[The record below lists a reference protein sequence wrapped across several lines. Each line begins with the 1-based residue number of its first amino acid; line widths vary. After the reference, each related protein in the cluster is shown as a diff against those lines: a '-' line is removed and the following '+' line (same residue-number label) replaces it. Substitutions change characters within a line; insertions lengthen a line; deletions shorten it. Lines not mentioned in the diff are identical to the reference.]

1 MRFPGIVFS
10 IATFFVM
17 ADSAIAA
24 RQHELDDCAG
34 SDPDRSIAVYTRI
47 PQGRGEPAKND
58 AIACNNRGLAYRDK
72 GELDRAIADFN
83 EAIRLDP
90 EFALAYNNRGLAYR
104 DKGEFDRAIADF
116 NEAIR
121 INPLPASTTH
131 VNVFSNRGLAYRDKG
146 DLDRAIADFNEAIRL
161 EPKFAVAFNSRG
173 FTYDRKGE
181 RDRAIADYTEAIRLD
196 PKFAVAFRNRGRAY
210 LYAGALPKALA
221 DFSQSSELDP
231 KNGYA
236 ALWLDIIG
244 KRSNLPSRL
253 QQATE
258 KIDMTKWP
266 APVIHVFLGQLT
278 PEALLAAADNHDP
291 KTEKGQVCEAN
302 FYSGELALQQGKKD
316 EAARLFKLAAN
327 DCPKGLIEW
336 AAASAELMAL
346 GVAP

>member
-17 ADSAIAA
+17 AGSAIAA
-24 RQHELDDCAG
+24 SQRELDDCAG
-34 SDPDRSIAVYTRI
+34 SNPDGSIAVYTRI
-47 PQGRGEPAKND
+47 LQGRGEPAKNG
-58 AIACNNRGLAYRDK
+58 AIACNNRGLAYRGKGELDRAIADFNEAIRLDPKFALAYNNRGLAYRDK
-72 GELDRAIADFN
+72 GELDRAIADF
-83 EAIRLDP
+83 
-90 EFALAYNNRGLAYR
+90 
-104 DKGEFDRAIADF
+104 
-116 NEAIR
+116 
-121 INPLPASTTH
+121 
-131 VNVFSNRGLAYRDKG
+131 
-146 DLDRAIADFNEAIRL
+146 
-161 EPKFAVAFNSRG
+161 
-173 FTYDRKGE
+173 
-181 RDRAIADYTEAIRLD
+181 TEAIRLD

-221 DFSQSSELDP
+221 DLSQSSELDP
-231 KNGYA
+231 ENGYA

-278 PEALLAAADNHDP
+278 PEALLAAADNQ
-291 KTEKGQVCEAN
+291 KGRVCEAN

-336 AAASAELMAL
+336 AAANAELNAL

>member
-1 MRFPGIVFS
+1 MRFRGIVFS

-83 EAIRLDP
+83 EAVRLDP

-104 DKGEFDRAIADF
+104 DKGEF
-116 NEAIR
+116 
-121 INPLPASTTH
+121 
-131 VNVFSNRGLAYRDKG
+131 
-146 DLDRAIADFNEAIRL
+146 DRAIADFNEAIRL

-210 LYAGALPKALA
+210 LYAGTLPKAFA

-236 ALWLDIIG
+236 ALWLEIIG

-278 PEALLAAADNHDP
+278 HEALLAAADNHDP

-336 AAASAELMAL
+336 AAAGAELKAL

>member
-1 MRFPGIVFS
+1 MLAWKPGMRFPGIVFS
-10 IATFFVM
+10 IVTLFVM
-17 ADSAIAA
+17 AGSAIATSQ
-24 RQHELDDCAG
+24 RQLDDCAG

-72 GELDRAIADFN
+72 GELDRAVADFN

-104 DKGEFDRAIADF
+104 DKGE
-116 NEAIR
+116 
-121 INPLPASTTH
+121 
-131 VNVFSNRGLAYRDKG
+131 
-146 DLDRAIADFNEAIRL
+146 LDRAIADHTEAIRL
-161 EPKFAVAFNSRG
+161 DPRFAVAFNSRG

-196 PKFAVAFRNRGRAY
+196 PRFAVAFRNRGRAY

-236 ALWLDIIG
+236 ALWLEIIG

-258 KIDMTKWP
+258 KIDMTEWP
-266 APVIHVFLGQLT
+266 APVIRVFLGQLT

-291 KTEKGQVCEAN
+291 KTKKGQVCEAN
-302 FYSGELALQQGKKD
+302 FYSGELALQQGRKD

-336 AAASAELMAL
+336 AAANAELNAL

>member
-72 GELDRAIADFN
+72 GELDRAIADHT
-83 EAIRLDP
+83 EAITLDP
-90 EFALAYNNRGLAYR
+90 R
-104 DKGEFDRAIADF
+104 
-116 NEAIR
+116 
-121 INPLPASTTH
+121 
-131 VNVFSNRGLAYRDKG
+131 
-146 DLDRAIADFNEAIRL
+146 
-161 EPKFAVAFNSRG
+161 FAVAFNSRG
-173 FTYDRKGE
+173 FTYDSKGE

-196 PKFAVAFRNRGRAY
+196 PKFAVAFRNLGRAY

-221 DFSQSSELDP
+221 DLSQSSELDP
-231 KNGYA
+231 KNGYS

-258 KIDMTKWP
+258 RIDMTKWP
-266 APVIHVFLGQLT
+266 APLIHVFLGELT
-278 PEALLAAADNHDP
+278 PEALLAAADDHDP

-327 DCPKGLIEW
+327 DCPKGLVEW
-336 AAASAELMAL
+336 AAANAELKTL
-346 GVAP
+346 GVTP

>member
-1 MRFPGIVFS
+1 MLAWEPGMRFPGIVFS
-10 IATFFVM
+10 IATFFVITGY
-17 ADSAIAA
+17 AIAA
-24 RQHELDDCAG
+24 RQGEFDDCAG
-34 SDPDRSIAVYTRI
+34 SDPDRSIAVRTRI
-47 PQGRGEPAKND
+47 LQGSGEPAENG

-72 GELDRAIADFN
+72 GELDRAIADHT

-90 EFALAYNNRGLAYR
+90 R
-104 DKGEFDRAIADF
+104 
-116 NEAIR
+116 
-121 INPLPASTTH
+121 
-131 VNVFSNRGLAYRDKG
+131 
-146 DLDRAIADFNEAIRL
+146 
-161 EPKFAVAFNSRG
+161 FAVAFNSRG

-181 RDRAIADYTEAIRLD
+181 RDRAVADYTEAIRLD
-196 PKFAVAFRNRGRAY
+196 PRFAVAFRNRGRDY
-210 LYAGALPKALA
+210 LYAGALAKALA

-231 KNGYA
+231 KNGYS

-266 APVIHVFLGQLT
+266 APLIHVFLGQLT

-291 KTEKGQVCEAN
+291 KTKKGQVCEAI

-336 AAASAELMAL
+336 AAASAELKAL
-346 GVAP
+346 GAAP

>member
-17 ADSAIAA
+17 AGSAMAA
-24 RQHELDDCAG
+24 SQRDLDDCAG
-34 SDPDRSIAVYTRI
+34 TDPDRSIAVYTRI
-47 PQGRGEPAKND
+47 LQGRGEPAKNG
-58 AIACNNRGLAYRDK
+58 AIACNNRGLAYRGRGELDRAIADFNEAIRLDPKFALAYNNRGLAYRDK
-72 GELDRAIADFN
+72 GELDRAIADFT

-90 EFALAYNNRGLAYR
+90 
-104 DKGEFDRAIADF
+104 
-116 NEAIR
+116 
-121 INPLPASTTH
+121 
-131 VNVFSNRGLAYRDKG
+131 
-146 DLDRAIADFNEAIRL
+146 
-161 EPKFAVAFNSRG
+161 KFAVPFNSRG
-173 FTYDRKGE
+173 FTYDRNGE

-221 DFSQSSELDP
+221 DLSQSSELDP

-244 KRSNLPSRL
+244 KRSNLPSQL

-266 APVIHVFLGQLT
+266 APVIHVFLGQLI
-278 PEALLAAADNHDP
+278 PEALLAAADNYDP
-291 KTEKGQVCEAN
+291 RTKKGQVCEAN

-327 DCPKGLIEW
+327 DCPKGLVEW
-336 AAASAELMAL
+336 AAANAELKTL
-346 GVAP
+346 GVTP

>member
-58 AIACNNRGLAYRDK
+58 AIACNNRGLAYRGR
-72 GELDRAIADFN
+72 GELDRAIGDFN
-83 EAIRLDP
+83 EAIRIDP
-90 EFALAYNNRGLAYR
+90 KFALAYNNRGLAYR
-104 DKGEFDRAIADF
+104 DKGE
-116 NEAIR
+116 
-121 INPLPASTTH
+121 
-131 VNVFSNRGLAYRDKG
+131 
-146 DLDRAIADFNEAIRL
+146 LDRAIADHTEAIRL
-161 EPKFAVAFNSRG
+161 DPRFAVAFNSRG
-173 FTYDRKGE
+173 FTYDSKGE

-196 PKFAVAFRNRGRAY
+196 PKFAVAFRNLGRAY

-221 DFSQSSELDP
+221 DLSQSSELDP
-231 KNGYA
+231 KNGYS

-258 KIDMTKWP
+258 KIDMTEWP
-266 APVIHVFLGQLT
+266 APVIRVFLGQLT

-291 KTEKGQVCEAN
+291 KTKKGQVCEAN

-336 AAASAELMAL
+336 PAANAELKAL
-346 GVAP
+346 GATP

>member
-10 IATFFVM
+10 IATFFVL

-34 SDPDRSIAVYTRI
+34 SDPDRSIAVYTGI
-47 PQGRGEPAKND
+47 FQGRGEPAKND

-72 GELDRAIADFN
+72 GELDRAID
-83 EAIRLDP
+83 
-90 EFALAYNNRGLAYR
+90 
-104 DKGEFDRAIADF
+104 DF

-131 VNVFSNRGLAYRDKG
+131 VNVFSNRGLAYRDNG
-146 DLDRAIADFNEAIRL
+146 ELDRAIADFNEAIRL
-161 EPKFAVAFNSRG
+161 DPEFAVAFNSRG

-181 RDRAIADYTEAIRLD
+181 RDRAIADYTEAIRLV
-196 PKFAVAFRNRGRAY
+196 PRFAVAFRNRGRAY

-236 ALWLDIIG
+236 ALWLEIIG

-266 APVIHVFLGQLT
+266 APSIHVFLGQLT
-278 PEALLAAADNHDP
+278 PEALLAAADNHDR
-291 KTEKGQVCEAN
+291 KTKKGQVCEAN

-327 DCPKGLIEW
+327 DCPKGLIER
-336 AAASAELMAL
+336 AAASAELKAL

>member
-72 GELDRAIADFN
+72 GDLDRAVADFN

-104 DKGEFDRAIADF
+104 DKGEF
-116 NEAIR
+116 
-121 INPLPASTTH
+121 
-131 VNVFSNRGLAYRDKG
+131 
-146 DLDRAIADFNEAIRL
+146 DRAIADFNEAIRL

-210 LYAGALPKALA
+210 LYAGALPKAFA

-236 ALWLDIIG
+236 ALWLEIIG

-266 APVIHVFLGQLT
+266 APLIHVFLGRLT
-278 PEALLAAADNHDP
+278 PDALLAAADNHDP

-336 AAASAELMAL
+336 AAAGAELKAL

>member
-1 MRFPGIVFS
+1 
-10 IATFFVM
+10 
-17 ADSAIAA
+17 
-24 RQHELDDCAG
+24 
-34 SDPDRSIAVYTRI
+34 
-47 PQGRGEPAKND
+47 
-58 AIACNNRGLAYRDK
+58 
-72 GELDRAIADFN
+72 
-83 EAIRLDP
+83 
-90 EFALAYNNRGLAYR
+90 
-104 DKGEFDRAIADF
+104 
-116 NEAIR
+116 
-121 INPLPASTTH
+121 
-131 VNVFSNRGLAYRDKG
+131 VFSNRGLAYRDKG
-146 DLDRAIADFNEAIRL
+146 ELDRAIADFNEAIRL

-236 ALWLDIIG
+236 ALWLEIIG

-278 PEALLAAADNHDP
+278 HEALLAAADNHDP

-336 AAASAELMAL
+336 AAASAELKAL